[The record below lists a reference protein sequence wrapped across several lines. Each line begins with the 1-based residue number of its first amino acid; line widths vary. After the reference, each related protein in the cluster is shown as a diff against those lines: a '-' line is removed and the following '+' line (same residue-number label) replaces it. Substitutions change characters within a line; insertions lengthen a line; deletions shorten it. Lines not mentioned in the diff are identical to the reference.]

1 MPLWALLARG
11 SFLAAPGHCGR
22 APGPPPRTPGWLEGL
37 RALWLPHL
45 SKGWQ
50 GTEGLRAH
58 RVPFPTPQRLQK
70 RTVLD
75 STPKPPSWVWN
86 AVSPHPQPS
95 KPAAPPV
102 AESYPPR
109 PGRGDGRGMCGTP
122 RPGLSALRSALPS
135 VPWSLSHRVPE
146 PGASGSLS
154 EVARTRSLLPRGGPR
169 GAEQGA
175 ASPGVRHDR
184 RSPHCPRRPAPRPRR
199 LRATP
204 LEAPPCRWRP
214 MHRGRRPQVRAE
226 SAARRLAE
234 GSETLRPAAAG
245 PGSYL

>member
-1 MPLWALLARG
+1 MHPGRPPSAQTRGRSRRGGSPCPSGRYSPEVLPSSSRTLRESSRPATPHTGLA
-11 SFLAAPGHCGR
+11 GR
-22 APGPPPRTPGWLEGL
+22 VSGPYGFRTSPRA
-37 RALWLPHL
+37 RR
-45 SKGWQ
+45 
-50 GTEGLRAH
+50 GLRAH

-75 STPKPPSWVWN
+75 STPKPPSWMWN

-146 PGASGSLS
+146 
-154 EVARTRSLLPRGGPR
+154 ARGKRKPKRGGTDTIP
-169 GAEQGA
+169 
-175 ASPGVRHDR
+175 SP
-184 RSPHCPRRPAPRPRR
+184 
-199 LRATP
+199 
-204 LEAPPCRWRP
+204 
-214 MHRGRRPQVRAE
+214 
-226 SAARRLAE
+226 
-234 GSETLRPAAAG
+234 
-245 PGSYL
+245 

>member
-1 MPLWALLARG
+1 MAITSNPLIERTESPSLLLRG
-11 SFLAAPGHCGR
+11 CRSGLSWTAPLNPRAGCGTQS
-22 APGPPPRTPGWLEGL
+22 PRTPSQANRQRRQSQRVTRRGPGAVTAEACAGL
-37 RALWLPHL
+37 HGRGSPL
-45 SKGWQ
+45 SAA
-50 GTEGLRAH
+50 RC
-58 RVPFPTPQRLQK
+58 
-70 RTVLD
+70 
-75 STPKPPSWVWN
+75 PPSRG
-86 AVSPHPQPS
+86 ACRIGSP
-95 KPAAPPV
+95 K
-102 AESYPPR
+102 
-109 PGRGDGRGMCGTP
+109 
-122 RPGLSALRSALPS
+122 
-135 VPWSLSHRVPE
+135 

-154 EVARTRSLLPRGGPR
+154 EVARTRSLLPRGGPG

-234 GSETLRPAAAG
+234 GSETLRAAAAG